1 MGMTTWMVQQSLRL
15 QFTNCCK
22 VALFGWTEYAVRLH
36 NGWDVRAM
44 EMGQKKLGA
53 RGCVLLMQKTKFIF
67 RAHN

>member
-1 MGMTTWMVQQSLRL
+1 MTTWMVQQSLRL

-53 RGCVLLMQKTKFIF
+53 RGRVLL
-67 RAHN
+67 